1 MTSHRT
7 SEIRKLN
14 FMTDHGS
21 IRAITRLARRGC
33 PAADRGLL
41 ADCLLAGCLVAD
53 RDLVVDP
60 PRENLAAP
68 RRLPLRSA
76 APMPPMVAPT
86 VAPTV
91 AAAAP
96 SGTPRPGMAL
106 SEPPDPESEPPDP
119 ESEPLPSLE
128 SVPAAL
134 LAEPMGSVAGYGMAI
149 RSLYDVATVSL

>member
-1 MTSHRT
+1 T
-7 SEIRKLN
+7 
-14 FMTDHGS
+14 
-21 IRAITRLARRGC
+21 ARGWTGVTPRGAGGGC
-33 PAADRGLL
+33 RAADRGLR
-41 ADCLLAGCLVAD
+41 AGCLLAGCLVAD
-53 RDLVVDP
+53 CLVADRDLVADP

-119 ESEPLPSLE
+119 ESEPPPGLE
-128 SVPAAL
+128 SMPAAL
-134 LAEPMGSVAGYGMAI
+134 
-149 RSLYDVATVSL
+149 VSQPTAP

>member
-1 MTSHRT
+1 
-7 SEIRKLN
+7 
-14 FMTDHGS
+14 MTDHGS

-33 PAADRGLL
+33 PAADRDLL
-41 ADCLLAGCLVAD
+41 ADCLLADCLVAD
-53 RDLVVDP
+53 RDLVADP

-119 ESEPLPSLE
+119 ESEPPPSLE
-128 SVPAAL
+128 SVSAAL

>member
-1 MTSHRT
+1 
-7 SEIRKLN
+7 
-14 FMTDHGS
+14 MTDHGS

-33 PAADRGLL
+33 PAADRDLL
-41 ADCLLAGCLVAD
+41 ADCLLADCLVAD
-53 RDLVVDP
+53 RDLVADP

-106 SEPPDPESEPPDP
+106 SEPPDPESEP
-119 ESEPLPSLE
+119 LPSLE

>member
-96 SGTPRPGMAL
+96 SGTP
-106 SEPPDPESEPPDP
+106 PPDPESEPPDP

-128 SVPAAL
+128 SVPVAL